1 MPAGKDKR
9 RFKRYK
15 HKGGFRLS
23 VGGKSFNAKINE
35 FSLGGIGF
43 SLENAPPLTEGSIV
57 DLKIEDLN
65 LDIEGT
71 VVWYAQVNSH
81 LKVGVERKSISGF
94 LKHYPLS
101 DILLDLQRSEKN
113 GILEI
118 KNGHISKRIYIKN
131 GDMVFATSNKK
142 EDRMGEVLLRAGKI
156 SVDQYY
162 QSFETMKK
170 TSKRQGTV
178 LVELGYLKPEDLI
191 WTVKHQVEE
200 IILSLFQWEDGEFAF
215 IEGPLLS
222 EEVITLKLSAANL
235 IYQGIKKINTLT
247 HIKNAMPPVDV
258 ILYYSTE
265 PVNLFQDINL
275 DKTDKDVLA
284 LIDGKRN
291 IQEILSISPVD
302 NFSTIKTLYAL
313 LNTRIIE
320 LKEKELTE
328 EETFEEITKEY
339 KREIDPA
346 FINKV
351 EDFYKRCGI
360 TDYYSILGVE
370 KWSTQDKIK
379 KAYYKVVKEFHPD
392 IHFHVS
398 SETLKNKL
406 NIIFSHITDA
416 YKILSDPKMRRE
428 YDSRLSIRPAKIK
441 SNNNVEIARA
451 KFKEGMEAFRKR
463 VYKEAAELFGQAV
476 YLDSS
481 VADYH
486 FHLGLGLIKEKKWHE
501 AERAISNALKI
512 TPFNAD
518 YMAELGYIYLQLG
531 FKLRAK
537 NTFEKAIKSDPS
549 NERATEGLQKV
560 RNLS

>member
-1 MPAGKDKR
+1 MPSGKDRR

-23 VGGKSFNAKINE
+23 VGGKSFNAKIYD

-43 SLENAPPLTEGSIV
+43 SVEDAPPLTEGSIV
-57 DLKIEDLN
+57 DLKIDNLN
-65 LDIEGT
+65 LDIEGM
-71 VVWYAQVNSH
+71 VVWSAQVNSH
-81 LKVGVERKSISGF
+81 LKIGVERKSISGF

-118 KNGHISKRIYIKN
+118 KTGSISKRIYIKN
-131 GDMVFATSNKK
+131 GDMVFATSNKE
-142 EDRMGEVLLRAGKI
+142 EDRLGEVLLRAGKI
-156 SVDQYY
+156 SADQHFQSVDAI
-162 QSFETMKK
+162 KK
-170 TSKRQGTV
+170 TGKRQGTV
-178 LVELGYLKPEDLI
+178 LVELGYLKPENLI
-191 WTVKHQVEE
+191 WAVRHQVEE
-200 IILSLFQWEDGEFAF
+200 IILSLFQWEDGEFIF

-235 IYQGIKKINTLT
+235 IYRGIKKINNLT
-247 HIKNAMPPVDV
+247 RIKNAMPPMDV
-258 ILYYSTE
+258 ILYYSAD
-265 PVNLFQDINL
+265 PMNLFQDINL
-275 DKTDKDVLA
+275 YNADKDILA

-291 IQEILSISPVD
+291 IKEIISISPLD

-313 LNTRIIE
+313 LDTRIIE

-328 EETFEEITKEY
+328 DQTLEEVTKGH
-339 KREIDPA
+339 KKGIDPV
-346 FINKV
+346 FIKKV

-360 TDYYSILGVE
+360 TDYYSILGIE

-379 KAYYKVVKEFHPD
+379 KAYYKVAKEFHPD
-392 IHFHVS
+392 IHFHMS

-428 YDSRLSIRPAKIK
+428 YDSGLSIRPAKIG
-441 SNNNVEIARA
+441 SNNVELARA
-451 KFKEGMEAFRKR
+451 KFKEGKEAFRKK

-486 FHLGLGLIKEKKWHE
+486 FHFGLGLIKEKKWPE
-501 AERAISNALKI
+501 AERAITNALKI
-512 TPFNAD
+512 APFNAD
-518 YMAELGYIYLQLG
+518 YMAELG

-537 NTFEKAIKSDPS
+537 NTFEKAIKFDPS
-549 NERATEGLQKV
+549 NERAAEGLQKV
-560 RNLS
+560 GNLS

>member
-1 MPAGKDKR
+1 MPSGKDRR

-23 VGGKSFNAKINE
+23 VGGKSFNAKIYD

-43 SLENAPPLTEGSIV
+43 SVEDAPPLTEGSIV

-65 LDIEGT
+65 LDIEGM
-71 VVWYAQVNSH
+71 VVWAAQVNSH
-81 LKVGVERKSISGF
+81 LKVGVERKIISGL
-94 LKHYPLS
+94 LKHYLLP
-101 DILLDLQRSEKN
+101 DILLDLQRSEKD

-118 KNGHISKRIYIKN
+118 KYGSISKRIYIKN
-131 GDMVFATSNKK
+131 GDMVFATSNRE
-142 EDRMGEVLLRAGKI
+142 EDRMGEILLRAGKI
-156 SVDQYY
+156 SVDQHY
-162 QSFETMKK
+162 QSVDIMKK
-170 TSKRQGTV
+170 TGKRQGTV
-178 LVELGYLKPEDLI
+178 LVELGYLKPENLI
-191 WTVKHQVEE
+191 WAVRHQVEE
-200 IILSLFQWEDGEFAF
+200 IILSLFQWEDGEFVF

-235 IYQGIKKINTLT
+235 IYRGIKKINNLT
-247 HIKNAMPPVDV
+247 RIKNATPPMDV
-258 ILYYSTE
+258 ILYYSTD
-265 PVNLFQDINL
+265 PMNLFQDINL
-275 DKTDKDVLA
+275 DNTDKDILSM
-284 LIDGKRN
+284 IDGKRN
-291 IQEILSISPVD
+291 IKEIISISPLD

-328 EETFEEITKEY
+328 EETLEEITKEH

-351 EDFYKRCGI
+351 EDFYKRCGV

-379 KAYYKVVKEFHPD
+379 KAYYKVAKKFHPD
-392 IHFHVS
+392 IHFLMS

-416 YKILSDPKMRRE
+416 YKTLSDSKMRRE
-428 YDSRLSIRPAKIK
+428 YDFSLSIRPAKIE
-441 SNNNVEIARA
+441 SNNVEIARA
-451 KFKEGMEAFRKR
+451 KFKEGKEAFRKK

-486 FHLGLGLIKEKKWHE
+486 FHFGLGLIKEKNWPE

-512 TPFNAD
+512 APFNAD

-537 NTFEKAIKSDPS
+537 NTFEKAIKSEPS
-549 NERATEGLQKV
+549 NERAAEGLQKV

>member
-1 MPAGKDKR
+1 MPSGKYRR

-23 VGGKSFNAKINE
+23 VGGKSFNAKIYD

-43 SLENAPPLTEGSIV
+43 SVEDAPPLTEGSIV

-65 LDIEGT
+65 LDIEGM
-71 VVWYAQVNSH
+71 VVWVAQVNSD
-81 LKVGVERKSISGF
+81 LKVGVERKIISGL
-94 LKHYPLS
+94 LKHYPLP
-101 DILLDLQRSEKN
+101 DILLDLQRSEKD

-118 KNGHISKRIYIKN
+118 KYGSISKRIYIKN
-131 GDMVFATSNKK
+131 GDMVFATSNKE

-156 SVDQYY
+156 SVDQHY
-162 QSFETMKK
+162 QSFEAMKK
-170 TSKRQGTV
+170 TGKRQGTV

-191 WTVKHQVEE
+191 WAVKHQVEE
-200 IILSLFQWEDGEFAF
+200 IILSLFQWDNGEFVF

-235 IYQGIKKINTLT
+235 IYRRIKKINTLT
-247 HIKNAMPPVDV
+247 HIKNAMPPMDV
-258 ILYYSTE
+258 ILYYSTDQM
-265 PVNLFQDINL
+265 NLFQNINL

-284 LIDGKRN
+284 LINGKRN

-320 LKEKELTE
+320 LKEKEFTE

-339 KREIDPA
+339 KREIDTA
-346 FINKV
+346 FINEV

-379 KAYYKVVKEFHPD
+379 KAYYKLAKEFHPD
-392 IHFHVS
+392 IHFHMS
-398 SETLKNKL
+398 SEILKNKL

-428 YDSRLSIRPAKIK
+428 YDSSLSIRPAKIE
-441 SNNNVEIARA
+441 SNNVELARA
-451 KFKEGMEAFRKR
+451 KFKEGKEAFRKR

-486 FHLGLGLIKEKKWHE
+486 FHFGLGLIKEKNWPE

-512 TPFNAD
+512 APFNAD

-549 NERATEGLQKV
+549 NERAVEGLQKV

>member
-23 VGGKSFNAKINE
+23 VGGKSFNAKIYD

-43 SLENAPPLTEGSIV
+43 SVEDAPPLTEGSVV

-65 LDIEGT
+65 LDIEGM
-71 VVWYAQVNSH
+71 VVWAAQVNSD
-81 LKVGVERKSISGF
+81 LKVGVERKIISGL
-94 LKHYPLS
+94 LKHYPLP
-101 DILLDLQRSEKN
+101 DIVLDLQSSEKD

-118 KNGHISKRIYIKN
+118 KYGFISKRIYIKN
-131 GDMVFATSNKK
+131 GDMVFATSNKE

-156 SVDQYY
+156 SVDQHY
-162 QSFETMKK
+162 QSFEAMKK
-170 TSKRQGTV
+170 TGKRQGTV

-191 WTVKHQVEE
+191 WAVKHQVEE
-200 IILSLFQWEDGEFAF
+200 IILSLFQWDNGEFVF

-222 EEVITLKLSAANL
+222 EEVITLKLGAANL
-235 IYQGIKKINTLT
+235 IYRGIKKINTLT
-247 HIKNAMPPVDV
+247 HIKNAMPPMDV
-258 ILYYSTE
+258 ILYYSTD
-265 PVNLFQDINL
+265 PMNLFQNINL

-284 LIDGKRN
+284 LINGKRN

-320 LKEKELTE
+320 LKEKEFTE

-339 KREIDPA
+339 KRETDPA
-346 FINKV
+346 FINEV

-379 KAYYKVVKEFHPD
+379 KAYYKVAKEFHPD
-392 IHFHVS
+392 IHFHMS

-428 YDSRLSIRPAKIK
+428 YDSSLSIRPAKIE
-441 SNNNVEIARA
+441 SNNVELARA
-451 KFKEGMEAFRKR
+451 KFKEGKEAFRKK
-463 VYKEAAELFGQAV
+463 VYKEAAKLFGQAV

-486 FHLGLGLIKEKKWHE
+486 FHFGLGLIKEKKWPE

-512 TPFNAD
+512 APFNAD

-549 NERATEGLQKV
+549 NERVAEGLQKV
-560 RNLS
+560 RNLF

>member
-1 MPAGKDKR
+1 MPSAKDRR

-23 VGGKSFNAKINE
+23 VGGKSFNAKIYD
-35 FSLGGIGF
+35 FSLGGISF
-43 SLENAPPLTEGSIV
+43 SVEDAPPLTEGSIV

-65 LDIEGT
+65 LDIEGM
-71 VVWYAQVNSH
+71 VVWAAQVNSH
-81 LKVGVERKSISGF
+81 LKVGVERKIISGL
-94 LKHYPLS
+94 LKHYPLP
-101 DILLDLQRSEKN
+101 DILLDLQRSEKD

-118 KNGHISKRIYIKN
+118 KYGSISKRIYIKN
-131 GDMVFATSNKK
+131 GDMVFATSNRE

-156 SVDQYY
+156 SVDQHY
-162 QSFETMKK
+162 QSVDIIKK
-170 TSKRQGTV
+170 TGKRQGTV
-178 LVELGYLKPEDLI
+178 LVELGYLKPENLI
-191 WTVKHQVEE
+191 WAVRHQVEE
-200 IILSLFQWEDGEFAF
+200 IILSLFQWEDGEFVF

-235 IYQGIKKINTLT
+235 IYRGIKKINNLT
-247 HIKNAMPPVDV
+247 RIKNAMPPMDL
-258 ILYYSTE
+258 ILYYSTD
-265 PVNLFQDINL
+265 PMNLFQDINL
-275 DKTDKDVLA
+275 DNTDKDILS

-291 IQEILSISPVD
+291 IKEIISISPLD

-313 LNTRIIE
+313 INTRIIE

-328 EETFEEITKEY
+328 EETLEEITKEY

-351 EDFYKRCGI
+351 EDFYKRCGV

-379 KAYYKVVKEFHPD
+379 KAYYKVAKEFHPD
-392 IHFHVS
+392 IHFHMS

-406 NIIFSHITDA
+406 NIIFSHINDA

-428 YDSRLSIRPAKIK
+428 YDFSLSIRPAKIE
-441 SNNNVEIARA
+441 SNNVEIARA
-451 KFKEGMEAFRKR
+451 KFKEGKEAFRKR
-463 VYKEAAELFGQAV
+463 AYKEAAELFGQAV

-486 FHLGLGLIKEKKWHE
+486 FHFGRGLIKEKNWPE

-512 TPFNAD
+512 APFNAD
-518 YMAELGYIYLQLG
+518 YIAELGYIYLQLG

-549 NERATEGLQKV
+549 NERAAEGLQKV

>member
-1 MPAGKDKR
+1 MPSGKDRR

-23 VGGKSFNAKINE
+23 VGGKSFNARIYD
-35 FSLGGIGF
+35 F
-43 SLENAPPLTEGSIV
+43 SLEGVSFSIEDAPPLTEGSIV

-65 LDIEGT
+65 LDIEGM
-71 VVWYAQVNSH
+71 VVWAAKVNSA
-81 LKVGVERKSISGF
+81 LKVGVERKIISGL
-94 LKHYPLS
+94 LKHYPLP
-101 DILLDLQRSEKN
+101 DILIDLQISEKD

-118 KNGHISKRIYIKN
+118 KYGSISKRIYIKN
-131 GDMVFATSNKK
+131 GDMVFATSNKE

-156 SVDQYY
+156 SVDQHY
-162 QSFETMKK
+162 QSFEAMKK
-170 TSKRQGTV
+170 TAKRQGTV
-178 LVELGYLKPEDLI
+178 LVELGYLKPEELI
-191 WTVKHQVEE
+191 WAVKHQVEE
-200 IILSLFQWEDGEFAF
+200 IILSLFQWDNGEFVF

-235 IYQGIKKINTLT
+235 IYRGIKKINTLT
-247 HIKNAMPPVDV
+247 HIKNAMPPMDV
-258 ILYYSTE
+258 IFYYSTD
-265 PVNLFQDINL
+265 PRNLFQNINL

-284 LIDGKRN
+284 LINGKRN
-291 IQEILSISPVD
+291 IQEILTISPVD
-302 NFSTIKTLYAL
+302 NFTTIKTLYAL

-320 LKEKELTE
+320 LKEKEFTE
-328 EETFEEITKEY
+328 EETFEKITKEY
-339 KREIDPA
+339 KREIDTA
-346 FINKV
+346 FINEV
-351 EDFYKRCGI
+351 EDFYKRCGL

-370 KWSTQDKIK
+370 KWTTQDKIK
-379 KAYYKVVKEFHPD
+379 KAYYKVAKEFHPD
-392 IHFHVS
+392 IHFNMS

-406 NIIFSHITDA
+406 NLIFSHITDA
-416 YKILSDPKMRRE
+416 YNILSDPKMRRE
-428 YDSRLSIRPAKIK
+428 YDSILSIRPAKIE
-441 SNNNVEIARA
+441 SNNVELARA
-451 KFKEGMEAFRKR
+451 KFKKGKEAFRER

-486 FHLGLGLIKEKKWHE
+486 FHFGLGLVKEKKWHE

-512 TPFNAD
+512 APFNAD
-518 YMAELGYIYLQLG
+518 YMAELGYVYLQLG

-549 NERATEGLQKV
+549 NERAVEGLQKI

>member
-1 MPAGKDKR
+1 MPSGKDKR

-15 HKGGFRLS
+15 HKGRFRLS
-23 VGGKSFNAKINE
+23 VGGKSFNAKIYD

-43 SLENAPPLTEGSIV
+43 SVEDAPPLTEGSIV
-57 DLKIEDLN
+57 DLKLEDLN
-65 LDIEGT
+65 LDIEGM
-71 VVWYAQVNSH
+71 VIWAAQVNSH
-81 LKVGVERKSISGF
+81 LKVGVERKIISGL
-94 LKHYPLS
+94 LKHYPLP
-101 DILLDLQRSEKN
+101 DILLDLQRSEKD

-118 KNGHISKRIYIKN
+118 KYGSISKRIYIKN
-131 GDMVFATSNKK
+131 GDMVFATSNKE

-156 SVDQYY
+156 SVDQHY
-162 QSFETMKK
+162 QSFEAMKK
-170 TSKRQGTV
+170 TGKRQGTV

-191 WTVKHQVEE
+191 WAVKHQVEE
-200 IILSLFQWEDGEFAF
+200 IILSLFQWDNGEFVF

-235 IYQGIKKINTLT
+235 IYRGIKKINTLT
-247 HIKNAMPPVDV
+247 HIKNAMPPMDV
-258 ILYYSTE
+258 ILYYSTD
-265 PVNLFQDINL
+265 PMNLFQNINL

-284 LIDGKRN
+284 LINGKRN
-291 IQEILSISPVD
+291 IQEILTISPVD
-302 NFSTIKTLYAL
+302 NFTTIKTLYAL

-320 LKEKELTE
+320 LKEKEFTE

-346 FINKV
+346 FINEV

-379 KAYYKVVKEFHPD
+379 KAYYKVAKEFHPD
-392 IHFHVS
+392 IHFNMS

-406 NIIFSHITDA
+406 NLIFSHITDA
-416 YKILSDPKMRRE
+416 YNILSDPKMRRE
-428 YDSRLSIRPAKIK
+428 YDSSLSIRPAKIER
-441 SNNNVEIARA
+441 NNVELARA
-451 KFKEGMEAFRKR
+451 KFKKGKEAFRER

-486 FHLGLGLIKEKKWHE
+486 FHFGLGLVKEKKWHE
-501 AERAISNALKI
+501 AERAISNALKMA
-512 TPFNAD
+512 PFNAD
-518 YMAELGYIYLQLG
+518 YMAELGYVYLQLG

-549 NERATEGLQKV
+549 NERAVEGLQKV

>member
-1 MPAGKDKR
+1 MPSGKYRR

-23 VGGKSFNAKINE
+23 VGGKSFNAKIYD

-43 SLENAPPLTEGSIV
+43 SVEDAPPLTEGSIV

-65 LDIEGT
+65 LDIEGM
-71 VVWYAQVNSH
+71 VVWVAQVNSD
-81 LKVGVERKSISGF
+81 LKVGVERKIISGL
-94 LKHYPLS
+94 LKHYPLP
-101 DILLDLQRSEKN
+101 DILLDLQRSEKD

-118 KNGHISKRIYIKN
+118 KYGSISKRIYIKN
-131 GDMVFATSNKK
+131 GDMVFATSNKE

-156 SVDQYY
+156 SVDQHY
-162 QSFETMKK
+162 QSFEAMKK
-170 TSKRQGTV
+170 TGKRQGTV

-191 WTVKHQVEE
+191 WAVKHQVEE
-200 IILSLFQWEDGEFAF
+200 IILSLFQWDNGEFVF

-235 IYQGIKKINTLT
+235 IYRGIKKINTLT
-247 HIKNAMPPVDV
+247 HIKNAMPPMDV
-258 ILYYSTE
+258 ILYYSTDQM
-265 PVNLFQDINL
+265 NLFQNINL

-284 LIDGKRN
+284 LINGKRN

-320 LKEKELTE
+320 LKEKEFTE

-346 FINKV
+346 FINEV

-379 KAYYKVVKEFHPD
+379 KAYYKVAKEFHPD
-392 IHFHVS
+392 IHFHMS

-428 YDSRLSIRPAKIK
+428 YDSSLSIRPAKIE
-441 SNNNVEIARA
+441 SNNVELARA
-451 KFKEGMEAFRKR
+451 KFKEGKEAFRKR

-486 FHLGLGLIKEKKWHE
+486 FHFGLGLIKEKNWPE

-512 TPFNAD
+512 APFNAD

-549 NERATEGLQKV
+549 NDRAVEGLQNV

>member
-1 MPAGKDKR
+1 MPSGKDKR

-15 HKGGFRLS
+15 HKGRFRLS
-23 VGGKSFNAKINE
+23 VGGKSFNAKIYD

-43 SLENAPPLTEGSIV
+43 SVEDAPPLTEGSIV
-57 DLKIEDLN
+57 DLKLEDLN
-65 LDIEGT
+65 LDIEGM
-71 VVWYAQVNSH
+71 VIWAAQVNSH
-81 LKVGVERKSISGF
+81 LKVGVERKIISGL
-94 LKHYPLS
+94 LKHYPLP
-101 DILLDLQRSEKN
+101 DILLDLQRSEKD

-118 KNGHISKRIYIKN
+118 KYGSISKRIYIKN
-131 GDMVFATSNKK
+131 GDMVFATSNKE

-156 SVDQYY
+156 SVDQHY
-162 QSFETMKK
+162 QSFEAMKK
-170 TSKRQGTV
+170 TGKRQGTV

-191 WTVKHQVEE
+191 WAVKHQVEE
-200 IILSLFQWEDGEFAF
+200 IILSLFQWDNGEFVF

-235 IYQGIKKINTLT
+235 IYRGIKKINTLT
-247 HIKNAMPPVDV
+247 HIKNAMPPMDV
-258 ILYYSTE
+258 ILYYSTD
-265 PVNLFQDINL
+265 PMNLFQNINL

-284 LIDGKRN
+284 LINGKRN
-291 IQEILSISPVD
+291 IQEILTISPVD
-302 NFSTIKTLYAL
+302 NFTTIKTLYAL

-320 LKEKELTE
+320 LKEKEFTE

-346 FINKV
+346 FINEV

-379 KAYYKVVKEFHPD
+379 KAYYKLAKEFHPD
-392 IHFHVS
+392 IHFHMS
-398 SETLKNKL
+398 SEILKNKL

-428 YDSRLSIRPAKIK
+428 YDSSLSIRPAKIER
-441 SNNNVEIARA
+441 NNVELARA
-451 KFKEGMEAFRKR
+451 KFKKGKEAFRER

-486 FHLGLGLIKEKKWHE
+486 FHFGLGLVKEKKWHE
-501 AERAISNALKI
+501 AERTISNALKI
-512 TPFNAD
+512 APFNAD

-549 NERATEGLQKV
+549 NERAVEGLQKV

>member
-1 MPAGKDKR
+1 MPSGKDRR

-23 VGGKSFNAKINE
+23 IGGKSFNAKIYD

-43 SLENAPPLTEGSIV
+43 SLEDTPPLTEGSIV
-57 DLKIEDLN
+57 DLMIEDLN
-65 LDIEGT
+65 LDIEGM
-71 VVWYAQVNSH
+71 VVWAAQVNSH
-81 LKVGVERKSISGF
+81 LKVGVERKIISGL
-94 LKHYPLS
+94 LKHYPLP
-101 DILLDLQRSEKN
+101 DILLDLQRSEKD

-118 KNGHISKRIYIKN
+118 KYGSISKRIYIKN
-131 GDMVFATSNKK
+131 GDMVFATSNKE
-142 EDRMGEVLLRAGKI
+142 EDRMGEILLRAGKI
-156 SVDQYY
+156 SVDQHY
-162 QSFETMKK
+162 QSVDIMKK
-170 TSKRQGTV
+170 TGKRQGTV
-178 LVELGYLKPEDLI
+178 LVELGYLKPENLI
-191 WTVKHQVEE
+191 WAVRHQVEE
-200 IILSLFQWEDGEFAF
+200 IILSLFQWEDGEFVF

-235 IYQGIKKINTLT
+235 IYRGIKKINNLT
-247 HIKNAMPPVDV
+247 RIKNAMPPMDV
-258 ILYYSTE
+258 ILYYSTD
-265 PVNLFQDINL
+265 PMNLFQDINL
-275 DKTDKDVLA
+275 DNTDKDILS

-291 IQEILSISPVD
+291 IKEIISISPLD

-313 LNTRIIE
+313 INTRIIE

-328 EETFEEITKEY
+328 EETLEEITKEY

-351 EDFYKRCGI
+351 EDFYKRCGV

-379 KAYYKVVKEFHPD
+379 KAYYKVAKEFHPD
-392 IHFHVS
+392 IHFHMS

-406 NIIFSHITDA
+406 NIIFSHINDA

-428 YDSRLSIRPAKIK
+428 YDFSLSIRPAKIG
-441 SNNNVEIARA
+441 SNNVEIARA
-451 KFKEGMEAFRKR
+451 KFKEGKEAFRKK

-486 FHLGLGLIKEKKWHE
+486 FHFGLGLIKEKNWPE

-512 TPFNAD
+512 APFNAD

-549 NERATEGLQKV
+549 NERAAEGLQKV

>member
-1 MPAGKDKR
+1 MPSGKDRR

-23 VGGKSFNAKINE
+23 VGGKSFNAKIYD

-43 SLENAPPLTEGSIV
+43 SVEDAPPLTEGSIV

-65 LDIEGT
+65 LDIEGM
-71 VVWYAQVNSH
+71 VVWAAQVNSH
-81 LKVGVERKSISGF
+81 LKVGVERKIISGL
-94 LKHYPLS
+94 LKHYLLP
-101 DILLDLQRSEKN
+101 DILLDLQRSEKD

-118 KNGHISKRIYIKN
+118 KYGSISKRIYIKN
-131 GDMVFATSNKK
+131 GDMVFATSNKE
-142 EDRMGEVLLRAGKI
+142 EDRMGEILLRAGKI
-156 SVDQYY
+156 SVDQHY
-162 QSFETMKK
+162 QSVDIMKK
-170 TSKRQGTV
+170 TGKRQGTV
-178 LVELGYLKPEDLI
+178 LVELGYLKPENLI
-191 WTVKHQVEE
+191 WAVRHQVEE
-200 IILSLFQWEDGEFAF
+200 IILSLFQWEDGEFVF

-235 IYQGIKKINTLT
+235 IYRGIKKINNLT
-247 HIKNAMPPVDV
+247 RIKNATPPMDV
-258 ILYYSTE
+258 ILYYSTD
-265 PVNLFQDINL
+265 PMNLFQDINL
-275 DKTDKDVLA
+275 DNTDKDILSM
-284 LIDGKRN
+284 IDGKRN
-291 IQEILSISPVD
+291 IKEIISISPLD

-328 EETFEEITKEY
+328 EETLEEITKEH

-351 EDFYKRCGI
+351 EDFYKRCGV

-379 KAYYKVVKEFHPD
+379 KAYYKVAKKFHPD
-392 IHFHVS
+392 IHFLMS

-416 YKILSDPKMRRE
+416 YKTLSDSKMRRE
-428 YDSRLSIRPAKIK
+428 YDFSLSIRPAKIE
-441 SNNNVEIARA
+441 SNNVEIARA
-451 KFKEGMEAFRKR
+451 KFKEGKEAFRKK

-486 FHLGLGLIKEKKWHE
+486 FHFGLGLIKEKNWPE

-512 TPFNAD
+512 APFNAD

-537 NTFEKAIKSDPS
+537 NTFEKAIKSEPS
-549 NERATEGLQKV
+549 NERAAEGLQKV

>member
-1 MPAGKDKR
+1 MLSGKDRR

-23 VGGKSFNAKINE
+23 VGGKSFNAKIYD

-43 SLENAPPLTEGSIV
+43 SVENTPLLTEGTIV

-65 LDIEGT
+65 LDIEGM
-71 VVWYAQVNSH
+71 VVWSAQVNSL

-131 GDMVFATSNKK
+131 GDMVFATSNRE

-156 SVDQYY
+156 SADQYY
-162 QSFETMKK
+162 QSVDALKK
-170 TSKRQGTV
+170 TGKRQGAI

-191 WTVKHQVEE
+191 WAVRHQVEE
-200 IILSLFQWEDGEFAF
+200 IILSLFQWEDGEFVF

-235 IYQGIKKINTLT
+235 IYRGIKKINTFT
-247 HIKNAMPPVDV
+247 HIKNAMPPMDV
-258 ILYYSTE
+258 ILYYSTN
-265 PVNLFQDINL
+265 PMNLFQDIKL
-275 DKTDKDVLA
+275 DNTDKDILA

-291 IQEILSISPVD
+291 IKEILSISPLD
-302 NFSTIKTLYAL
+302 NFPTIKTLYAL

-328 EETFEEITKEY
+328 EETLEEIAKEY

-379 KAYYKVVKEFHPD
+379 KAYYKVAKEFHPD
-392 IHFHVS
+392 IHFHMS

-428 YDSRLSIRPAKIK
+428 YDSDLSIRSTKIE
-441 SNNNVEIARA
+441 SSNVEIARA
-451 KFKEGMEAFRKR
+451 KFKEGKEAFRKR
-463 VYKEAAELFGQAV
+463 AYKEAAESFGQAA
-476 YLDSS
+476 YLDSM

-486 FHLGLGLIKEKKWHE
+486 FHFGLGLIKEKKWHE
-501 AERAISNALKI
+501 AERAINNALKI
-512 TPFNAD
+512 APFNAD
-518 YMAELGYIYLQLG
+518 YMSELGYIYLQLG

-537 NTFEKAIKSDPS
+537 NAFEKAIKSDPS
-549 NERATEGLQKV
+549 NERAAEGLQKV

>member
-1 MPAGKDKR
+1 M
-9 RFKRYK
+9 
-15 HKGGFRLS
+15 
-23 VGGKSFNAKINE
+23 
-35 FSLGGIGF
+35 
-43 SLENAPPLTEGSIV
+43 
-57 DLKIEDLN
+57 IEDLN
-65 LDIEGT
+65 LDIEGM
-71 VVWYAQVNSH
+71 VVWAAQVNSH
-81 LKVGVERKSISGF
+81 LKVGVERKIISGL
-94 LKHYPLS
+94 LKHYPLP
-101 DILLDLQRSEKN
+101 DILLDLQRSEKD

-118 KNGHISKRIYIKN
+118 KYGSISKRIYIKN
-131 GDMVFATSNKK
+131 GDMVFATSNKE
-142 EDRMGEVLLRAGKI
+142 EDRMGEILLRAGKI
-156 SVDQYY
+156 SVDQHY
-162 QSFETMKK
+162 QSVDIMKK
-170 TSKRQGTV
+170 TGKRQGTV
-178 LVELGYLKPEDLI
+178 LVELGYLKPENLI
-191 WTVKHQVEE
+191 WAVRHQVEE
-200 IILSLFQWEDGEFAF
+200 IILSLFQWEDGEFVF

-235 IYQGIKKINTLT
+235 IYRGIKKINNLT
-247 HIKNAMPPVDV
+247 RIKNAMPPMDV
-258 ILYYSTE
+258 ILYYSTD
-265 PVNLFQDINL
+265 PMNLFQDINL
-275 DKTDKDVLA
+275 DNTDKDILS

-291 IQEILSISPVD
+291 IKEIISISPLD

-313 LNTRIIE
+313 INTRIIE

-328 EETFEEITKEY
+328 EETLEEITKEY

-351 EDFYKRCGI
+351 EDFYKRCGV

-379 KAYYKVVKEFHPD
+379 KAYYKVAKEFHPD
-392 IHFHVS
+392 IHFHMS

-406 NIIFSHITDA
+406 NIIFSHINDA

-428 YDSRLSIRPAKIK
+428 YDFSLSIRPAKIG
-441 SNNNVEIARA
+441 SNNVEIARA
-451 KFKEGMEAFRKR
+451 KFKEGKEAFRKK

-486 FHLGLGLIKEKKWHE
+486 FHFGLGLIKEKNWPE

-512 TPFNAD
+512 APFNAD

-549 NERATEGLQKV
+549 NERAAEGLQKV

>member
-1 MPAGKDKR
+1 MPSGKDRR

-23 VGGKSFNAKINE
+23 VGGKSFNAKIYD

-43 SLENAPPLTEGSIV
+43 SVEDAPPLTEGSIV

-65 LDIEGT
+65 LDIEGM
-71 VVWYAQVNSH
+71 VVWAAQVNSH
-81 LKVGVERKSISGF
+81 LKVGVERKIISGL
-94 LKHYPLS
+94 LKHYLLP
-101 DILLDLQRSEKN
+101 DILLDLQRSEKD

-118 KNGHISKRIYIKN
+118 KYGSISKRIYIKN
-131 GDMVFATSNKK
+131 GDMVFATSNRE
-142 EDRMGEVLLRAGKI
+142 EDRMGEILLRAGKI
-156 SVDQYY
+156 SVDQHY
-162 QSFETMKK
+162 QSVDIMKK
-170 TSKRQGTV
+170 TGKRQGTV
-178 LVELGYLKPEDLI
+178 LVELGYLKPENLI
-191 WTVKHQVEE
+191 WAVRHQVEE
-200 IILSLFQWEDGEFAF
+200 IILSLFQWEDGEFVF

-235 IYQGIKKINTLT
+235 IYRGIKKINNLT
-247 HIKNAMPPVDV
+247 RIKNATPPMDV
-258 ILYYSTE
+258 ILYYSTD
-265 PVNLFQDINL
+265 PMNLFQDINL
-275 DKTDKDVLA
+275 DNTDKDILSM
-284 LIDGKRN
+284 IDGKRN
-291 IQEILSISPVD
+291 IKEIISISPLD

-328 EETFEEITKEY
+328 EETLEEITKEH

-351 EDFYKRCGI
+351 EDFYKRCGV

-379 KAYYKVVKEFHPD
+379 KAYYKVAKKFHPD
-392 IHFHVS
+392 IHFLMS

-416 YKILSDPKMRRE
+416 YKTLSDSKMRRE
-428 YDSRLSIRPAKIK
+428 YDFSLSIRPAKIE
-441 SNNNVEIARA
+441 SNNVEIARA
-451 KFKEGMEAFRKR
+451 KFKEGKEAFRKK

-486 FHLGLGLIKEKKWHE
+486 FHFGLGLIKEKNWPE

-512 TPFNAD
+512 APFNAD

-537 NTFEKAIKSDPS
+537 NTFEKAIKSEPS
-549 NERATEGLQKV
+549 NERAAEGLQKV
-560 RNLS
+560 RNLF